1 MAVAAKSFELSEQVK
16 GEACFSTGT
25 GAAEASAGSGLSLPN
40 VAALVS
46 RSALSYSSTTT
57 TVFTKNV
64 DTGTD

>member
-1 MAVAAKSFELSEQVK
+1 
-16 GEACFSTGT
+16 
-25 GAAEASAGSGLSLPN
+25 LPN